1 MMNNDIHTLL
11 LIEDD
16 PIIALTETIF
26 LEKEGFKV
34 IHASSGE
41 NAIEYLNSNSNTIHL
56 ILMDIDLG
64 NENMIG
70 TEAAKIIISEFS
82 IPLVFLSSH
91 IEKEVVE
98 KTEDITSY
106 GYIVK
111 NSGNT
116 VLLASIKMA
125 LKLYYSNK
133 KLKESE
139 ERLQTTIQ
147 SIGDGFIAT
156 DLNGNIT
163 IMNPIAEKL
172 CGWNFTEAYQMPLDT
187 IFQIENAFTR
197 ERVFN
202 PVKKVLESGKIVG
215 LANHTVLISKD
226 KKEYQ
231 IADTAAP
238 IFDFYKKISGA
249 VLVFSDVTEK
259 YQKEEALFRN
269 EKKYQNLF
277 NSAIDAILIAD
288 NEGYIIDANP
298 AAAQLFGYTQSEFI
312 GRHSLDIT
320 PIAKLEDWKLN
331 WKKFQERGTASGEY
345 EAVSRDGKKLH
356 LEFQAVAHFLNGMH
370 LSIIRDVSIK
380 KKQEEQ
386 LFYQANIFDS
396 VQDAIVCTDLEFKI
410 TGWNKGAEYIYGYT
424 KEEVIGKPS
433 SEILKSNFQN
443 ATREEVK
450 SILLTEGQWTGEVIQ
465 KRKDDSDILI
475 QGFVSKLF
483 NPEKVCIGIVSINR
497 DLTKIKTIEEKLKLQ
512 EFTIL
517 ENKNRLLGIIESAM
531 DGIISIDKNHQII
544 LINPAAINIFGYESK
559 DILGHSIN
567 KLIPERFHAIHSK
580 HIEEFEKTGVTT
592 RTMNALSIV
601 SGRRSNG
608 KEFPMEASISQIE
621 IGNEK
626 IFTIILRDI
635 TDKKISEE
643 KIIESEKKL
652 REAQRISKLGSW
664 HWDRESGKIELS
676 DELYNLFNF
685 KKESFQGSFA
695 EILKIFHP
703 EDRNRIKFLMIKA
716 VNRNKL
722 QPIEARILLPKNQIR
737 FIIGEGELKFN
748 NNKLVYI
755 AGTIQDI
762 TERKISENKIKELL
776 LEKEILLKEVHHR
789 IKNNMQAIAGLL
801 SIHASS
807 IENEE
812 ASSILMEAM
821 SRINGMGILYDK
833 LYRTADFKVVSV
845 KAYLSDLAKKILEL
859 ASNSI
864 PIQFEEEIED
874 FNLNTKILFPVGIIV
889 NEVITNS
896 IKYAFH
902 EDNNN
907 KLRLQAVKIENGVKI
922 VIEDNGSGFKDKKDF
937 TNGFG
942 LKLIQLLTAQLHGKH
957 FFENNNGT
965 KFTLEFP
972 IV

>member
-1 MMNNDIHTLL
+1 MINNDIHTLL

-16 PIIALTETIF
+16 PIIALSETIF

-34 IHASSGE
+34 IHAYSGE
-41 NAIEYLNSNSNTIHL
+41 NAIDYLKSNSNGVHL

-64 NENMIG
+64 SENMIG
-70 TEAAKIIISEFS
+70 TEAAKIIVNEFN

-91 IEKEVVE
+91 VEKDVVE

-116 VLLASIKMA
+116 VLLTSIKMA

-139 ERLQTTIQ
+139 ERLQITIQ
-147 SIGDGFIAT
+147 SIGDGFITT

-172 CGWNFTEAYQMPLDT
+172 CGWDFKDAYQMPLDS

-215 LANHTVLISKD
+215 LANHTILISKD

-238 IFDFYKKISGA
+238 IFDYQKNISGA

-259 YQKEEALFRN
+259 YQKEEALFIN

-277 NSAIDAILIAD
+277 NSALDAILITD

-298 AAAQLFGYTQSEFI
+298 AAAQLFGFAQSEFI

-320 PIAKLEDWKLN
+320 PIVKLEDWKLM
-331 WKKFQERGTASGEY
+331 WKQFQEKGTASGEY
-345 EAVSRDGKKLH
+345 EAVSKDGKKIY
-356 LEFQAVAHFLNGMH
+356 LEFQAVAHFLTGMH

-386 LFYQANIFDS
+386 LFYQANVFDS
-396 VQDAIVCTDLEFKI
+396 VSDAIVCTDLDFKI
-410 TGWNKGAEYIYGYT
+410 TSWNKGAEFIYGYT

-450 SILLTEGQWTGEVIQ
+450 SFLLTEGQWTGEVIQ
-465 KRKDDSDILI
+465 KRKDNSEILI
-475 QGFVSKLF
+475 QGFVSKLY
-483 NPEKVCIGIVSINR
+483 NPENICIGIVSINR
-497 DLTKIKTIEEKLKLQ
+497 DLTKIKNIEEKLKLQ

-517 ENKNRLLGIIESAM
+517 ENKNRLVGIIESAM
-531 DGIISIDKNHQII
+531 DGIISIDKNHKII
-544 LINPAAINIFGYESK
+544 LINPAAIKIFGYESN

-567 KLIPERFHAIHSK
+567 KLIPERFHSIHLK
-580 HIEEFEKTGVTT
+580 HIIEFEKTGVTT

-608 KEFPMEASISQIE
+608 NEFPMEASISQIE

-664 HWDRESGKIELS
+664 HWNKETGIIELS
-676 DELYNLFNF
+676 DELYNLFNL
-685 KKESFQGSFA
+685 KKESFQGTFP
-695 EILKIFHP
+695 EILKVFHP
-703 EDRNRIKFLMIKA
+703 EDRNRVRFLMIKA
-716 VNRNKL
+716 VNGYKPR
-722 QPIEARILLPKNQIR
+722 PIEVRILSPNNQIR
-737 FIIGEGELKFN
+737 FILGEGELKFN
-748 NNKLVYI
+748 NDKLVYI

-776 LEKEILLKEVHHR
+776 LEKELLLKEVHHR

-859 ASNSI
+859 ASNSKS
-864 PIQFEEEIED
+864 IQLKEEIED
-874 FNLNTKILFPVGIIV
+874 FNLNTRILFPVGIIV

-896 IKYAFH
+896 IKYAFR
-902 EDNNN
+902 EDNKNI
-907 KLRLQAVKIENGVKI
+907 LRLQSVKNEKNVRII
-922 VIEDNGSGFKDKKDF
+922 IEDNGSGFKDKKDF

-957 FFENNNGT
+957 FFENKNGT
-965 KFTLEFP
+965 MFTLEFP
-972 IV
+972 IN